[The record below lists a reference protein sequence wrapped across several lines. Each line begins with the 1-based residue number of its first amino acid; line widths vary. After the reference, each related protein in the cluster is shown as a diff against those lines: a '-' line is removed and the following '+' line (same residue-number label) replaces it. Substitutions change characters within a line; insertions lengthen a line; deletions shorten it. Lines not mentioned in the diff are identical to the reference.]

1 MQMRKGSRMV
11 SVCFDA
17 ATCAFLGSLRS
28 HICPAI
34 KEAAVQKAVMDPQL
48 QPLDVAVNKLFKD
61 RVARYRREW
70 LAKDATAKRLPS
82 VELRRGMT

>member
-34 KEAAVQKAVMDPQL
+34 KEAAVQKAVMDP
-48 QPLDVAVNKLFKD
+48 LDVAVNKLFKD

-70 LAKDATAKRLPS
+70 LAKNATAKRLPS